1 MQKVIAC
8 LLMLL
13 LVGFQKYQRPA
24 LWQPWSVIN
33 SALRQMPKPILIDV
47 YTDWCHYC
55 KQMDNSVYKHDSVV
69 AYLQKHFYRYKL
81 NAEGNDTLRWNG
93 KLFQY
98 HNLYKVHEMALYVS
112 GGNVAYPITA
122 VIDTNGQPHYQ
133 LGALN
138 VNAMELMLRYFIEH
152 APQETKAQFAA
163 RMAPRW
169 K

>member
-1 MQKVIAC
+1 
-8 LLMLL
+8 MLL
-13 LVGFQKYQRPA
+13 AGFQPQRQPA
-24 LWQPWSVIN
+24 VWQSWKEIDH
-33 SALRQMPKPILIDV
+33 ALRQMQKPLLIDV

-55 KQMDNSVYKHDSVV
+55 KQMDNSVYQHDSVV
-69 AYLQKHFYRYKL
+69 QYLQRNYYRYKL

-98 HNLYKVHEMALYVS
+98 HQLYKVHEMAIYVS

-133 LGALN
+133 LGALD
-138 VNAMELMLRYFIEH
+138 VAAMELTLRYFIEH
-152 APQETKAQFAA
+152 RPQETKAQFAA
-163 RMAPRW
+163 RMVPRW